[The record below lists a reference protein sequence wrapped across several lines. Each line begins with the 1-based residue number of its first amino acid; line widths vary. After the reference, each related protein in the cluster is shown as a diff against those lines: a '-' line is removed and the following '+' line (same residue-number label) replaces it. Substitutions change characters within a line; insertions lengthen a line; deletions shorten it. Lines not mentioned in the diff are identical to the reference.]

1 MCALQEVKDAGN
13 IIRSLK
19 WGSIEVPRAVGA
31 GYSRLWSS

>member
-1 MCALQEVKDAGN
+1 MCALQEVKDARN